1 MKKILL
7 GLLVMIALMPQS
19 AFAMH
24 ITEGILPP
32 LWAGFWFVL
41 VAPFFIWG
49 LQEIKRK
56 SMDDPR
62 YKSMTALI
70 GSAVFIIS
78 CMPVP
83 VPLVGTCSHPC
94 GTGLAAIIIGPAPTV
109 VISSVALTLQAL
121 FLAHG
126 GLTTLGANLFSMG
139 VAGAFTAY
147 GIFLLARRLRIPL
160 FWAAFIAGIASDW
173 ATYALTSTELA
184 AALKGGHTFVSVFST
199 ILIAFAPTQIPL
211 GILEGFV
218 TAIAYQFF
226 CSRLK
231 LPVAGTP
238 NNHNTQPALP
248 KEGTSHV

>member
-1 MKKILL
+1 MKRSALGVLAFTLL
-7 GLLVMIALMPQS
+7 FPIS

-56 SMDDPR
+56 SIEDAR
-62 YKSMTALI
+62 YKSMVALI

-83 VPLVGTCSHPC
+83 VPFVGTCSHPC

-109 VISSVALTLQAL
+109 VLSSVALTLQAL

-147 GIFLLARRLRIPL
+147 GVFLLAKRLRIPI
-160 FWAAFIAGIASDW
+160 FWAAFAAGIASDW

-184 AALKGGHTFVSVFST
+184 SALQGDHPFVNVFCT
-199 ILIAFAPTQIPL
+199 ILVAFAPTQVPL
-211 GILEGFV
+211 GILEGVV

-226 CSRLK
+226 CLRLK
-231 LPVAGTP
+231 LPVAAPWHSDHGRSTSK
-238 NNHNTQPALP
+238 
-248 KEGTSHV
+248 KEEIPHG

>member
-1 MKKILL
+1 MTK
-7 GLLVMIALMPQS
+7 GLLVLLAMIALLPQS
-19 AFAMH
+19 VFAMH

-32 LWAGFWFVL
+32 LWAGLWFVL

-62 YKSMTALI
+62 YKSMVALI

-83 VPLVGTCSHPC
+83 VPFVGTCSHPC

-109 VISSVALTLQAL
+109 VLSSVALTLQAL

-126 GLTTLGANLFSMG
+126 GLTTLGANLFAMG

-147 GIFLLARRLRIPL
+147 GVFLLAKRLGIPL
-160 FWAAFIAGIASDW
+160 FWSAFAAGIASDW

-184 AALKGGHTFVSVFST
+184 AALQGEHPFVNVFCT
-199 ILIAFAPTQIPL
+199 ILVAFAPTQIPL

-226 CSRLK
+226 CLRLK
-231 LPVAGTP
+231 LPVAAP
-238 NNHNTQPALP
+238 WHSSDVI
-248 KEGTSHV
+248 KREG

>member
-1 MKKILL
+1 MKRGVLVLL
-7 GLLVMIALMPQS
+7 AMSLMLPGS

-56 SMDDPR
+56 SVNDPR
-62 YKSMTALI
+62 YKSMIALI

-83 VPLVGTCSHPC
+83 VPFVGTCSHPA

-109 VISSVALTLQAL
+109 VLSSVALTLQAL

-147 GIFLLARRLRIPL
+147 GVFRLAKRLGMPL
-160 FWAAFIAGIASDW
+160 FWSAFAAGIASDW

-184 AALKGGHTFVSVFST
+184 AALQGEHSFVSVFST
-199 ILIAFAPTQIPL
+199 VLVAFAPTQIPL
-211 GILEGFV
+211 GIFEGFV

-226 CSRLK
+226 CLRLK
-231 LPVAGTP
+231 LPVAAAPNTP
-238 NNHNTQPALP
+238 
-248 KEGTSHV
+248 

>member
-1 MKKILL
+1 MKRSALGVLAFTLL
-7 GLLVMIALMPQS
+7 FPIS

-49 LQEIKRK
+49 LQEIKRN
-56 SMDDPR
+56 SLDDPR
-62 YKSMTALI
+62 YKSMIALI

-83 VPLVGTCSHPC
+83 VPFVGTCSHPC

-147 GIFLLARRLRIPL
+147 GVFLLAKRLGIPL
-160 FWAAFIAGIASDW
+160 FWSAFAAGIASDW

-184 AALKGGHTFVSVFST
+184 AALQGENPFATLFCT
-199 ILIAFAPTQIPL
+199 ILVAFAPTQIPL

-226 CSRLK
+226 CLRLK
-231 LPVAGTP
+231 LPVAASWHAQRMNPPST
-238 NNHNTQPALP
+238 
-248 KEGTSHV
+248 KEGVPHA

>member
-1 MKKILL
+1 MRRSIIGVLAFLL
-7 GLLVMIALMPQS
+7 LIPCP

-56 SMDDPR
+56 SLDDPR
-62 YKSMTALI
+62 YKSMIALI

-83 VPLVGTCSHPC
+83 VPFVGTCSHPC

-147 GIFLLARRLRIPL
+147 GVFRLAKRLGIPF
-160 FWAAFIAGIASDW
+160 FWSAFAAGIASDW

-184 AALKGGHTFVSVFST
+184 AALQGEHPFVTFFCT
-199 ILIAFAPTQIPL
+199 ILVAFAPTQIPL

-226 CSRLK
+226 CLRLK
-231 LPVAGTP
+231 LPVAASWHSQCVSSPST
-238 NNHNTQPALP
+238 
-248 KEGTSHV
+248 KEGAPHA